1 MPEWK
6 QIVDKHLGWCG
17 FNGEARSEVIAELAA
32 HLEESYDEARSRS
45 LSEEAAVNFAL
56 QEAGDWR
63 VLAVKICRAR
73 SEGGPMNRRTKTLW
87 FPAVLSLLGAS
98 LLLMVLERLG
108 FQPREVWVGGFAM
121 SLYWHWLI
129 GLPLFGALG
138 AYLSQRA
145 QGSIVAR
152 LAAGLS
158 PALVMLA
165 VMSLILPWGLAIDGF
180 HYFRLVAFGVGV
192 TNWVVIPAMA
202 LAIGTAPFL
211 RESAQAAA

>member
-1 MPEWK
+1 MPDWE
-6 QIVDKHLGWCG
+6 QFVEKHVSRRGLR
-17 FNGEARSEVIAELAA
+17 GETRSEVIAELAA

-45 LSEEAAVNFAL
+45 LTEKAAVNFAL

-63 VLAVKICRAR
+63 VLAVNIRRAK
-73 SEGGPMNRRTKTLW
+73 SQEGRMNRRTKTLW
-87 FPAVLSLLGAS
+87 LPAVLSLLGAS

-108 FQPREVWVGGFAM
+108 FEPREVWVGGFAM

-129 GLPLFGALG
+129 GLPAFGAVG

-145 QGSIVAR
+145 KGSIVAR

-180 HYFRLVAFGVGV
+180 HFFRLVAFGVGLA
-192 TNWVVIPAMA
+192 NWVVIPAIA
-202 LAIGTAPFL
+202 LGIGVAPFL
-211 RESAQAAA
+211 RQSPQVAA